1 MTDDEGCGDLMKS
14 IKFKGSHDPEKKIVV
29 SLFWTVRKTIREEG
43 CAPVRITSIRT
54 SKRTYEP
61 EGRKLLKLSDEIM
74 EDIIGDIER
83 GNTVEF
89 SMTMGQESLRLW
101 IDNEAFTV
109 ETSRTPELEEEIVEK
124 LEHETSKLTPDFCQ
138 TFLPKIFP
146 NR

>member
-1 MTDDEGCGDLMKS
+1 MKS

-61 EGRKLLKLSDEIM
+61 EGRKLLKLSDDILD
-74 EDIIGDIER
+74 DIISDIER

-89 SMTMGQESLRLW
+89 SMTMGQESLRIW
-101 IDNEAFTV
+101 IDSETFAVEA
-109 ETSRTPELEEEIVEK
+109 SRTPELEEEIRSEERRVGKECRSRWSPY
-124 LEHETSKLTPDFCQ
+124 H
-138 TFLPKIFP
+138 
-146 NR
+146 